1 MHNLIHAPSTPQ
13 ILFYCMRS
21 RRTGVASM
29 IKAAMRGHLEATYAL
44 SVIQFNGSG
53 GTRADRHPDVAAGLC
68 ARAANRGHVGALREL
83 GFCLRDG
90 YGIRRAV
97 KDGRAL
103 ILQAKKR
110 ENATAGSDIDATVA
124 NRFLTK
130 WFAPVGAPGASSVAG
145 GGDGGPP
152 LLLCSY
158 PLCGRQETRPHEFR
172 RCAVCA
178 AAKYCSRS
186 CQARDWRIGHMEM
199 CIPRVVD
206 IQGDQPAGEHPI

>member
-1 MHNLIHAPSTPQ
+1 
-13 ILFYCMRS
+13 
-21 RRTGVASM
+21 M
-29 IKAAMRGHLEATYAL
+29 IKAAMGGHLEAMNAL
-44 SVIQFNGSG
+44 SVIQFNRSG
-53 GTRADRHPDVAAGLC
+53 GTRADRHPEVAAGLC
-68 ARAANRGHVGALREL
+68 ARAANWGHVGALREL

-103 ILQAKKR
+103 IMLQAKKR
-110 ENATAGSDIDATVA
+110 ENAAAGSDSNATVA
-124 NRFLTK
+124 NKFLTE
-130 WFAPVGAPGASSVAG
+130 WFASIGAPSASSVVG

-178 AAKYCSRS
+178 AVKYCSRS
-186 CQARDWRIGHMEM
+186 CQAKD
-199 CIPRVVD
+199 
-206 IQGDQPAGEHPI
+206 